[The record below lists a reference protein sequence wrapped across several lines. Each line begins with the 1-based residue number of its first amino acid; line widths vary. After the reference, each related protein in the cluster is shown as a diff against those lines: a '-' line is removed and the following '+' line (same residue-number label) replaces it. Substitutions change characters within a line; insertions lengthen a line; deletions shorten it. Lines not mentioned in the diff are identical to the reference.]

1 MKILVTGGAGF
12 IGSHIVDAYIKEG
25 HDVTVIDD
33 LSTGRMENVNVK
45 GCRFIQ
51 ADIRDVQQM
60 QSLMDEYGPFDVVN
74 HQAAQMS
81 VSDSVRNPHMDI
93 EINIMG
99 TVNVLKTFGS
109 KCKKFIFASSGGTV
123 YGEHDSPRVERD
135 PLEPVSPYGISKLA
149 CEKYVH
155 MYSKMLNFDYVIFRY
170 SNVYGPRQNPHGE
183 AGVIA
188 IFIEKIV
195 YKQEECTINGDGEYH
210 RDYIYVSDVA
220 DANVIALSD
229 GFMGI
234 HNVSTG
240 FTLTTNEIWSHLS
253 RNPIIADFDPAVKH
267 GPHREGDIRFS
278 CCVPA
283 NIPGWYAKVE
293 FSRGICDTINSY
305 V

>member
-33 LSTGRMENVNVK
+33 LSTGRLENVNVK